1 MSEIH
6 FGCPCGGTGSGVDPA
21 SATCAVCQAPLD
33 VSGSPIDLTDDAL
46 AALIAGSPVPVLVD
60 FWGPHCP
67 PCRLVAPVVD
77 AVARARAG
85 RLVVV
90 KVDMTEHD
98 QIATGLGIRGI
109 PHFAIYVGGDLADQ
123 RGGALSSP
131 QLEQW
136 IDAAIA

>member
-1 MSEIH
+1 M
-6 FGCPCGGTGSGVDPA
+6 DPA

-90 KVDMTEHD
+90 KDRRRGRVWGRRRAPRGVVQQL
-98 QIATGLGIRGI
+98 QIEST
-109 PHFAIYVGGDLADQ
+109 
-123 RGGALSSP
+123 SCS
-131 QLEQW
+131 
-136 IDAAIA
+136 